1 MYEKIALARESGN
14 GGFFPPQSVG
24 YPLCLDTKFCFHFFS
39 FPLERSSNLFRFT
52 IRLLRSFL
60 AHFIFFE
67 ASVSRFAHAHFEP
80 LLCDLLVCSKVSLS
94 AVIILLTIPTKATR
108 GRVLNFHSV
117 LLQLPHLTGSPDSH
131 NVSSPCQLYELLRA
145 SARVLTCKIRA
156 QKYVL
161 QPRGQWQSAG

>member
-1 MYEKIALARESGN
+1 MPLTDKVAVIYCVQGSGN
-14 GGFFPPQSVG
+14 GGFFPRQSVG
-24 YPLCLDTKFCFHFFS
+24 YPLCLSTKFCFHFVFFPIRKVEKVVQS
-39 FPLERSSNLFRFT
+39 FQFA
-52 IRLLRSFL
+52 IRLLRSSL
-60 AHFIFFE
+60 THFIFFE

-80 LLCDLLVCSKVSLS
+80 LLRQLLVCSKVSLS
-94 AVIILLTIPTKATR
+94 ALIILLTIPTKATR
-108 GRVLNFHSV
+108 GRVLNFHSL

-161 QPRGQWQSAG
+161 